1 MHKSLFVLLLLFVS
15 TEAFSAPSCK
25 TLFDQSHKYYQLG
38 KNIQINILDLAQLL
52 AVYPYHKGM
61 GSEWSRYAVGRYNI
75 DPDILRL
82 GAKEV
87 SELSNPVY
95 KDYAERVL
103 ETFYANFKQGI
114 PDDRALSWQTIGAP
128 EISITII
135 FSQTRPLAAK
145 VSYSQKM
152 EPLIEINNPA
162 EKPWSASGYFDAQAN
177 VIKTDKS
184 L

>member
-1 MHKSLFVLLLLFVS
+1 MHKSLFVLLLLFAS

-38 KNIQINILDLAQLL
+38 KDIQINILDLAQLL
-52 AVYPYHKGM
+52 AVYPDHKGM

-87 SELSNPVY
+87 SELSNSVS

-103 ETFYANFKQGI
+103 ETFYAKFKEGI

-128 EISITII
+128 EVSITII
-135 FSQTRPLAAK
+135 FSQARPLAAK
-145 VSYSQKM
+145 VSYSQKVKS
-152 EPLIEINNPA
+152 LIVANDPT
-162 EKPWSASGYFDAQAN
+162 EKPWSASGYFDSQAN
-177 VIKTDKS
+177 VIKADTS